1 MPWVFRERSYIC
13 CSYSCVDD
21 RWHGTNGAEG
31 QSFGL
36 VVVKTK
42 QCHRRNWKIHA
53 RAIPTRQFNGAVL
66 LADRQG
72 IVYRGGFGVA
82 NGAPNAAFTPDT
94 PSCLASLSKPL
105 TALAVMM
112 LAKDGFI
119 KYDNHISEYIPEL
132 PPALGAVT
140 IRQLLTHTSGIPDY
154 SDLSVEHP
162 GMTNADV
169 LRALTRVD
177 HTEFHP
183 GEKYQYSNSGY
194 VLLSILVERVAG
206 TPLSEFLQK
215 RIFGPLRMLR
225 SFALTSIL
233 LKNLGIL

>member
-1 MPWVFRERSYIC
+1 
-13 CSYSCVDD
+13 
-21 RWHGTNGAEG
+21 
-31 QSFGL
+31 
-36 VVVKTK
+36 
-42 QCHRRNWKIHA
+42 
-53 RAIPTRQFNGAVL
+53 
-66 LADRQG
+66 
-72 IVYRGGFGVA
+72 
-82 NGAPNAAFTPDT
+82 
-94 PSCLASLSKPL
+94 
-105 TALAVMM
+105 M

-169 LRALTRVD
+169 LRALRRVD

-225 SFALTSIL
+225 SFALTSDQQ
-233 LKNLGIL
+233 KAEDVARAYSGFGTPDDYQFWFSCCTRSGTG